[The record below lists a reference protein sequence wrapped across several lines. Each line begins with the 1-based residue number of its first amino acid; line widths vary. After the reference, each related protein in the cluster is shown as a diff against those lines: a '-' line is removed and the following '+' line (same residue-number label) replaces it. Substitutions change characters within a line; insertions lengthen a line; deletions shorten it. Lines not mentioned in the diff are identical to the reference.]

1 MAKLTQLVA
10 MQELSAG
17 QVSAQRNRVI
27 RDLLARASRELK
39 MDEKKLVVRD
49 IRPLTDLNWATDA
62 AATTGLANAAIT
74 TNKWLFTTH
83 IGNTDWLS
91 AIVAG
96 SRVMAD
102 QRYVAIYGLR
112 DSRMAYAT
120 VLVPIQCTLWRFQVG
135 HSYKAIWDASKC
147 YAYRDHVA
155 GFSPAEIVIPQN
167 SQYNIFGYLNQ
178 AEAGVGNA
186 LSYVSLEGVV
196 VEPSGKVVS
205 PE

>member
-27 RDLLARASRELK
+27 KDLLARASRELK

-49 IRPLTDLNWATDA
+49 IRPFTDLAWGTDINV
-62 AATTGLANAAIT
+62 TDGLANAALT
-74 TNKWLFTTH
+74 ADRWDFTTDAALS
-83 IGNTDWLS
+83 GWLS
-91 AIVAG
+91 AIVAA
-96 SRVMAD
+96 SRTMAD

-120 VLVPIQCTLWRFQVG
+120 ILAIQCTLWRFQVG
-135 HSYKAIWDASKC
+135 HSYKAIWDSSKC
-147 YAYRDHVA
+147 YAYSDHVA
-155 GFSPAEIVIPQN
+155 GFSPVEIVIPQN
-167 SQYNIFGYLNQ
+167 TQFNIFGYLP
-178 AEAGVGNA
+178 AAVGNV
-186 LSYVSLEGVV
+186 LSYVSFEGVV

>member
-27 RDLLARASRELK
+27 KDLLARASRELK

-49 IRPLTDLNWATDA
+49 IRPFTDLAWGTEA
-62 AATTGLANAAIT
+62 AAADALVKGGEALTADKWEFIT
-74 TNKWLFTTH
+74 HDTKKL
-83 IGNTDWLS
+83 WLS
-91 AIVAG
+91 AIVTTK
-96 SRVMAD
+96 RTMAD
-102 QRYVAIYGLR
+102 QRYVAIYGMR

-120 VLVPIQCTLWRFQVG
+120 AIVAIQCTLWRFQVG

-155 GFSPAEIVIPQN
+155 GFSPMEIVIPQN
-167 SQYNIFGYLNQ
+167 TQYNIFGYLPT
-178 AEAGVGNA
+178 AVGDA
-186 LSYVSLEGVV
+186 LSYVSFEGVV
-196 VEPSGKVVS
+196 VEPSGKVIS